1 MSFDMIFFIIIFI
14 VPSNI
19 IGEEFSAVL
28 MGLLGIIYLVK
39 NKNKIKLFNEVKY
52 FYIAQVAII
61 LFAVLSLVHTSVLL
75 QSLSEA
81 FIYLDALIYFVIAL
95 NIKEKNNIIK
105 AVVITA
111 ALSSIF
117 FCLYEGFYL
126 NIRISGTLGYA
137 NSYALL
143 LLVALFFSEVLEEDN
158 MILMS
163 KLSIMLGIIFT
174 GSRNTFLYLLIY
186 LVISLFKQ
194 QKKYIF
200 RHNVSIFIFDIIIYT
215 LFNLLGAGFIFLLP
229 PMIFIFYYISKI
241 KITNKKV
248 IYILGIVVL
257 LSMLSFSILTNT
269 GKRLLNAS
277 LSSGVLQERFVYY
290 EDSLKQITHNGFGNG
305 ISTFQY
311 RQFKDQSAFYD
322 VKYIHNSILQIA
334 YDLGI
339 LPMLIFL
346 IAYLY
351 GGIKL
356 FKSKANIYYIS
367 IYIIIFL
374 HSLLDFDFSYAPI
387 LVIPGIIL
395 AFCLNPKDNL
405 NIKIKNLV
413 IIPLCTF
420 IIITTALNFVFFLG
434 NLSIFIGSSHEAINF
449 YNIYSKV
456 SFCDAAP
463 YKTLGD
469 LYLKNGD
476 YEKAEDYLTLASKI
490 NRDDPRIIWNLAY
503 AKEKDNKIE
512 EALAYKNMLL
522 NYEKY
527 NYKMYKFL
535 YTSLKSTNINTDNLE
550 KTYSENLKM
559 LNPKAKY
566 MKNQLPNSFKEAMK

>member
-1 MSFDMIFFIIIFI
+1 MNFDTIFFIIIFI

-28 MGLLGIIYLVK
+28 MGLLGIIYLAR
-39 NKNKIKLFNEVKY
+39 NKDKIKLFNEAKY
-52 FYIAQVAII
+52 FYIAQIAII
-61 LFAVLSLVHTSVLL
+61 IFALLSLVHTSVFL

-81 FIYLDALIYFVIAL
+81 FIYLDALLYFVIAL
-95 NIKEKNNIIK
+95 NIKEKGNIIK

-111 ALSSIF
+111 ALSSVF

-126 NIRISGTLGYA
+126 NVRISGTVGYA

-143 LLVALFFSEVLEEDN
+143 LLAALFFSEVLEEDN

-194 QKKYIF
+194 RKKYLF

-215 LFNLLGAGFIFLLP
+215 LFNLLGIGFIFLLP
-229 PMIFIFYYISKI
+229 IMIFIFYYCSKI

-248 IYILGIVVL
+248 IYTLGIVVL

-269 GKRLLNAS
+269 GRRLLNAS
-277 LSSGVLQERFVYY
+277 LNSGVLQERFVYY
-290 EDSLKQITHNGFGNG
+290 EDSLKQITHNVFGNG

-311 RQFKDQSAFYD
+311 RQFKNQSAFYD

-339 LPMLIFL
+339 LPMLILL

-356 FKSKANIYYIS
+356 FKSKANIYYIAM
-367 IYIIIFL
+367 YIIIFL

-387 LVIPGIIL
+387 FVIPGIIL

-405 NIKIKNLV
+405 NIKVKNLV
-413 IIPLCTF
+413 IIPLCTL

-434 NLSIFIGSSHEAINF
+434 NLSLFMGSSNMAINF
-449 YNIYSKV
+449 YNIYSKA
-456 SFCDAAP
+456 SFCDAVP

-476 YEKAEDYLTLASKI
+476 YEKAEDYLTLAYKI

-503 AKEKDNKIE
+503 AKEKNNKIE

-522 NYEKY
+522 DYEKY

-535 YTSLKSTNINTDNLE
+535 YSSLKSNNANIDSLKKTYYDNL
-550 KTYSENLKM
+550 KS
-559 LNPKAKY
+559 LNSKAKY
-566 MKNQLPNSFKEAMK
+566 MKNQLPERFEEAN